1 MNMIHKLWQ
10 KIGKDKN
17 ISFKEL
23 LQLLDE
29 WNTLYNKADQVYWL
43 ANLVERRLIFIS
55 PSCERIYGVPSEAFY
70 QDVELWK
77 KIIHPEDR
85 EKVEKKQSALWK
97 GSSFEHEYRIIHQRD
112 GTVRWVLE
120 QTFPLFD
127 ENGELVM
134 LSGMMTD
141 ITEVK
146 KMSEQLLLAEKVY
159 EHVQQAILIADE
171 NGVIQFIN
179 PAFTEITG
187 YGSEAIGLSL
197 DILYSGYYNDHF
209 YQTIRKTVMEKG
221 QWRGSLRGRRK
232 NGEVYAQQTTITA
245 IHDKEGRPIFYLF
258 LFSDMIKNE
267 KMAASLKDDLKL
279 AQEVQKRVLS
289 KPLKTET
296 IDIDGMYV
304 PSGELGGDMYA
315 WYRIDNERYG
325 IFLMDVMGHG
335 VAASLICMSVRSL
348 LNGVIRKC
356 IYPQEVFHELN
367 KHMQLLYHEDGRMNR
382 YYFTAVYAMVNTKE
396 KFIEYASA
404 GHPPGFLFHPNGL
417 VEELDQGCAPIGLL
431 SHLHV
436 ETGKLNYAPGAMLVL
451 YSDGAIEGAH
461 GSVRTSIE
469 MFREKLKSY
478 IHLENNNIIAHINKM
493 FKEERPLLD
502 DISVVVAKLY

>member
-1 MNMIHKLWQ
+1 MIHKHLQ
-10 KIGKDKN
+10 KIRKDKN
-17 ISFKEL
+17 VSLKEL
-23 LQLLDE
+23 LELLDE

-43 ANLVERRLIFIS
+43 ANLAERRVIFVS
-55 PSCERIYGVPSEAFY
+55 PSCEKIYGIQPEAFY

-77 KIIHPEDR
+77 KVIHPEDR

-97 GSSFEHEYRIIHQRD
+97 GSCLEHEYRIIHQQD
-112 GTVRWVLE
+112 GTVRWVLD
-120 QTFPLFD
+120 QTFPAFD
-127 ENGELVM
+127 ENGKLVM
-134 LSGMMTD
+134 LSGVITD
-141 ITEVK
+141 ITEIK
-146 KMSEQLLLAEKVY
+146 KMNEKLLLAEKVC
-159 EHVQQAILIADE
+159 EHVQQGILITDE

-197 DILYSGYYNDHF
+197 DFLYSGYYNEHF
-209 YQTIRKTVMEKG
+209 YQIIKKTVAEKG

-245 IHDKEGRPIFYLF
+245 IHDKEGRLIFYLF

-267 KMAASLKDDLKL
+267 KTATSLKDDLKL

-289 KPLKTET
+289 KPLKTEA
-296 IDIDGMYV
+296 IDIYGMYV

-315 WYRIDNERYG
+315 WYRIDSDRYG
-325 IFLMDVMGHG
+325 IFLMDVMGNG

-367 KHMQLLYHEDGRMNR
+367 KHMQLLYHEDGPMNT

-431 SHLHV
+431 SYLHV
-436 ETGKLNYAPGAMLVL
+436 ETGKLNYAPGATLVL
-451 YSDGAIEGAH
+451 YSDGVVEGAH
-461 GSVRTSIE
+461 GSVRTNIE
-469 MFREKLKSY
+469 MFREKLKPY
-478 IHLENNNIIAHINKM
+478 IHLDNKNMIVHINKM
-493 FKEERPLLD
+493 FKEEYPFLD
-502 DISVVVAKLY
+502 DISVVVAKLH